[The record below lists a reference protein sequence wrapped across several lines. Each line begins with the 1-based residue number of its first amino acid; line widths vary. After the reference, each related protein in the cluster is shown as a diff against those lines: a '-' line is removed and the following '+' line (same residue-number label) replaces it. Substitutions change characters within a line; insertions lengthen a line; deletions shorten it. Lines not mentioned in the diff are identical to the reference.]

1 MPTDKAVAEVE
12 ELKAVLS
19 EAKLI
24 ISTDYRG
31 LNVTELSAL
40 RRAIRDSGG
49 TYRVAKNTLV
59 KIASEEIGRPE
70 ISEIIVGPTGFVL
83 STDDPVGPARALM
96 THIQENRLDVVVN
109 GAYLEGILV
118 DAERVKYLSNLPSRE
133 VLIGKV
139 LGQMNAPIAN
149 LVGVLS
155 GTLRGLMTVL
165 QAHIDQGG
173 NALATESAEAEA
185 TEAVPEA
192 AAEEA
197 EAPAAEVEAETT
209 EEESADES
217 EAAAEEPVAEA
228 EAEEATEEE
237 SADKPEAAAEEPV
250 AEAEAEE
257 ATEEE
262 SADEPE
268 AEAEEPVTE
277 TEAETTEEESAD
289 EPEAESEEPVAETEA
304 EATEEESA
312 EEPEADAEE
321 PVAETDSEAP
331 EDAEETGEADED
343 KPAE

>member
-12 ELKAVLS
+12 ELKTVLS

-31 LNVTELSAL
+31 LNVTEMSAL
-40 RRAIRDSGG
+40 RRAIRESGG

-59 KIASEEIGRPE
+59 KIASDEIGRPE

-96 THIQENRLDVVVN
+96 THIQENRLDIVVN
-109 GAYLEGILV
+109 GAYLEGTLV
-118 DAERVKYLSNLPSRE
+118 NADRVKYLSNLPSRE
-133 VLIGKV
+133 ELIGKV

-173 NALATESAEAEA
+173 NAIATESAEAEE
-185 TEAVPEA
+185 TEAAPQA
-192 AAEEA
+192 A
-197 EAPAAEVEAETT
+197 
-209 EEESADES
+209 
-217 EAAAEEPVAEA
+217 AEA

-237 SADKPEAAAEEPV
+237 SADEPEAEAEEPV

-268 AEAEEPVTE
+268 AEAEEPV
-277 TEAETTEEESAD
+277 AE
-289 EPEAESEEPVAETEA
+289 
-304 EATEEESA
+304 
-312 EEPEADAEE
+312 
-321 PVAETDSEAP
+321 
-331 EDAEETGEADED
+331 AEETGEADED

>member
-12 ELKAVLS
+12 ELKVILS
-19 EAKLI
+19 EAILI

-40 RRAIRDSGG
+40 RRAIRESGG

-70 ISEIIVGPTGFVL
+70 ISEIVVGPTGFVL

-109 GAYLEGILV
+109 GAYLEGSLV
-118 DAERVKYLSNLPSRE
+118 DADRVKYLSNLPSRE
-133 VLIGKV
+133 ELIGRV

-149 LVGVLS
+149 LVSVLS

-173 NALATESAEAEA
+173 NAAITESAEAE
-185 TEAVPEA
+185 EAEA
-192 AAEEA
+192 APEA
-197 EAPAAEVEAETT
+197 EAPAAEVEAEAT
-209 EEESADES
+209 EEESADAPEAEAKEPVAEAEAEDATEES
-217 EAAAEEPVAEA
+217 ADEPEAEEPVAEA
-228 EAEEATEEE
+228 EAEDAT
-237 SADKPEAAAEEPV
+237 
-250 AEAEAEE
+250 
-257 ATEEE
+257 EE

-268 AEAEEPVTE
+268 PEAEEPAA
-277 TEAETTEEESAD
+277 EAEAEA
-289 EPEAESEEPVAETEA
+289 PEAEDD
-304 EATEEESA
+304 
-312 EEPEADAEE
+312 DAEE
-321 PVAETDSEAP
+321 S
-331 EDAEETGEADED
+331 GEADED

>member
-1 MPTDKAVAEVE
+1 
-12 ELKAVLS
+12 
-19 EAKLI
+19 
-24 ISTDYRG
+24 
-31 LNVTELSAL
+31 
-40 RRAIRDSGG
+40 
-49 TYRVAKNTLV
+49 VAKNTLV

-173 NALATESAEAEA
+173 NALATESAETEA

-209 EEESADES
+209 EEESADE
-217 EAAAEEPVAEA
+217 
-228 EAEEATEEE
+228 
-237 SADKPEAAAEEPV
+237 
-250 AEAEAEE
+250 
-257 ATEEE
+257 
-262 SADEPE
+262 PE
-268 AEAEEPVTE
+268 AEAEEPVAE

-289 EPEAESEEPVAETEA
+289 EPEAE
-304 EATEEESA
+304 
-312 EEPEADAEE
+312 AEE

>member
-19 EAKLI
+19 EAILI

-31 LNVTELSAL
+31 LNVTELSGL
-40 RRAIRDSGG
+40 RRAIRESGG

-109 GAYLEGILV
+109 GAYLEGSLV
-118 DAERVKYLSNLPSRE
+118 DADRVKYLSNLPSRE

-173 NALATESAEAEA
+173 NADVAEAEES
-185 TEAVPEA
+185 EAAPEA
-192 AAEEA
+192 AAEET

-209 EEESADES
+209 EEESADEP
-217 EAAAEEPVAEA
+217 EAEAEEPVAEA
-228 EAEEATEEE
+228 EAEEATDE
-237 SADKPEAAAEEPV
+237 SADEPEAEAEEPV

-257 ATEEE
+257 ATDE

-268 AEAEEPVTE
+268 AEAEEPV
-277 TEAETTEEESAD
+277 A
-289 EPEAESEEPVAETEA
+289 EA
-304 EATEEESA
+304 EAEEAEES
-312 EEPEADAEE
+312 
-321 PVAETDSEAP
+321 
-331 EDAEETGEADED
+331 GEAEED

>member
-19 EAKLI
+19 EAILI

-40 RRAIRDSGG
+40 RRAIREAGG

-70 ISEIIVGPTGFVL
+70 ISEIVVGPTGFVL

-96 THIQENRLDVVVN
+96 THIQENRLDVVIN
-109 GAYLEGILV
+109 GAYLEGSLV
-118 DAERVKYLSNLPSRE
+118 DADRVKYLSNLPSRE

-173 NALATESAEAEA
+173 NADVAESAEAEES
-185 TEAVPEA
+185 EAAPEA

-197 EAPAAEVEAETT
+197 EAPAAEVEAEAT
-209 EEESADES
+209 EEESADEP
-217 EAAAEEPVAEA
+217 EAVAEEPAAEA
-228 EAEEATEEE
+228 EAEET
-237 SADKPEAAAEEPV
+237 
-250 AEAEAEE
+250 
-257 ATEEE
+257 TEEE

-268 AEAEEPVTE
+268 AEAEEPVA
-277 TEAETTEEESAD
+277 EAEAEETTDESAD
-289 EPEAESEEPVAETEA
+289 EPEAE
-304 EATEEESA
+304 A
-312 EEPEADAEE
+312 EEPAAEAE
-321 PVAETDSEAP
+321 S
-331 EDAEETGEADED
+331 EETEESGEADED

>member
-19 EAKLI
+19 EAILI

-40 RRAIRDSGG
+40 RRAIRESGG

-59 KIASEEIGRPE
+59 KIASDEIGRPE
-70 ISEIIVGPTGFVL
+70 ISEIVVGPTGFVL

-96 THIQENRLDVVVN
+96 THIQENRLDVIVN
-109 GAYLEGILV
+109 GAYLEGTLV
-118 DAERVKYLSNLPSRE
+118 DADRVKYLSNLPSRE

-173 NALATESAEAEA
+173 NADVAESAEAEA
-185 TEAVPEA
+185 TEAAPEA
-192 AAEEA
+192 AAEA
-197 EAPAAEVEAETT
+197 
-209 EEESADES
+209 
-217 EAAAEEPVAEA
+217 PVAEA
-228 EAEEATEEE
+228 EAEEATDE
-237 SADKPEAAAEEPV
+237 SADEPEAATEEPV
-250 AEAEAEE
+250 AEAEE
-257 ATEEE
+257 ATDE

-268 AEAEEPVTE
+268 AEAEEPVA
-277 TEAETTEEESAD
+277 EAEVEEAEES
-289 EPEAESEEPVAETEA
+289 
-304 EATEEESA
+304 
-312 EEPEADAEE
+312 
-321 PVAETDSEAP
+321 
-331 EDAEETGEADED
+331 GEADED

>member
-12 ELKAVLS
+12 ELKVVLS

-31 LNVTELSAL
+31 LNVTEISAL
-40 RRAIRDSGG
+40 RRAIRESGG

-59 KIASEEIGRPE
+59 KIASDEIGRPE
-70 ISEIIVGPTGFVL
+70 ISEIVVGPTGFVL

-96 THIQENRLDVVVN
+96 THIQTNRLDIVVN

-118 DAERVKYLSNLPSRE
+118 DADRVKYLSNLPSRE
-133 VLIGKV
+133 ELIGKV

-173 NALATESAEAEA
+173 NAIATESAEAKE
-185 TEAVPEA
+185 TEAAPQA
-192 AAEEA
+192 AAE
-197 EAPAAEVEAETT
+197 
-209 EEESADES
+209 
-217 EAAAEEPVAEA
+217 EA

-237 SADKPEAAAEEPV
+237 SADEPEAEAEEPV

-268 AEAEEPVTE
+268 AEAEEPVA
-277 TEAETTEEESAD
+277 EAE
-289 EPEAESEEPVAETEA
+289 
-304 EATEEESA
+304 
-312 EEPEADAEE
+312 
-321 PVAETDSEAP
+321 
-331 EDAEETGEADED
+331 AEETGEADED

>member
-12 ELKAVLS
+12 ELKTVLS

-31 LNVTELSAL
+31 LNVTEMSAL
-40 RRAIRDSGG
+40 RRAIRESGG

-59 KIASEEIGRPE
+59 KIASDEIGRPE

-96 THIQENRLDVVVN
+96 THIQENRLDIVVN
-109 GAYLEGILV
+109 GAYLEGTLV
-118 DAERVKYLSNLPSRE
+118 NADRVKYLSNLPSRE
-133 VLIGKV
+133 ELIGKV

-173 NALATESAEAEA
+173 NAIATESAEAEE
-185 TEAVPEA
+185 TEAAPQA

-197 EAPAAEVEAETT
+197 EEPVAEAKAEEVT
-209 EEESADES
+209 EEESADEA
-217 EAAAEEPVAEA
+217 ETEEPV
-228 EAEEATEEE
+228 
-237 SADKPEAAAEEPV
+237 
-250 AEAEAEE
+250 AEAEE

-262 SADEPE
+262 SADE
-268 AEAEEPVTE
+268 AETEEPVTE
-277 TEAETTEEESAD
+277 AEEATEEESAD
-289 EPEAESEEPVAETEA
+289 EAEAEQPVAE
-304 EATEEESA
+304 
-312 EEPEADAEE
+312 
-321 PVAETDSEAP
+321 AET
-331 EDAEETGEADED
+331 EETGEADED

>member
-12 ELKAVLS
+12 ELKVVLS

-31 LNVTELSAL
+31 LTVTEISAL
-40 RRAIRDSGG
+40 RRAIRESGG

-59 KIASEEIGRPE
+59 KIASDEIGRPE

-96 THIQENRLDVVVN
+96 THIQTNRLDIVVN

-118 DAERVKYLSNLPSRE
+118 DADRVKYLSNLPSRE
-133 VLIGKV
+133 ELIGKV

-173 NALATESAEAEA
+173 NAIATESAEAEE
-185 TEAVPEA
+185 TEAAPQA
-192 AAEEA
+192 A
-197 EAPAAEVEAETT
+197 
-209 EEESADES
+209 
-217 EAAAEEPVAEA
+217 VAEA

-237 SADKPEAAAEEPV
+237 SADEPEAEAEAEEPV

-268 AEAEEPVTE
+268 AEAE
-277 TEAETTEEESAD
+277 
-289 EPEAESEEPVAETEA
+289 
-304 EATEEESA
+304 
-312 EEPEADAEE
+312 AEE
-321 PVAETDSEAP
+321 PVAEAE
-331 EDAEETGEADED
+331 AEETGEADED

>member
-19 EAKLI
+19 EAILI

-40 RRAIRDSGG
+40 RRAIRESGG

-59 KIASEEIGRPE
+59 KIASDEIGRPE
-70 ISEIIVGPTGFVL
+70 ISEIVVGPTGFVL

-96 THIQENRLDVVVN
+96 THIQENRLDVIVN
-109 GAYLEGILV
+109 GAYLEGTLV
-118 DAERVKYLSNLPSRE
+118 DADRVKYLSNLPSRE

-173 NALATESAEAEA
+173 NADVAESAEAEA
-185 TEAVPEA
+185 TEAAPEA
-192 AAEEA
+192 AAEAPVAEA
-197 EAPAAEVEAETT
+197 EAEEATD
-209 EEESADES
+209 ESADEPEA
-217 EAAAEEPVAEA
+217 EAATEEPVAEA
-228 EAEEATEEE
+228 EAEEVTDE
-237 SADKPEAAAEEPV
+237 SADEPEAEEPV
-250 AEAEAEE
+250 AEAEVE
-257 ATEEE
+257 
-262 SADEPE
+262 
-268 AEAEEPVTE
+268 EAEE
-277 TEAETTEEESAD
+277 S
-289 EPEAESEEPVAETEA
+289 
-304 EATEEESA
+304 
-312 EEPEADAEE
+312 
-321 PVAETDSEAP
+321 
-331 EDAEETGEADED
+331 GEADED